1 MFTLTFSVRFNSS
14 GRKLVVDLKTFLISD
29 AMLVEIWLLS
39 IKHPKNRSVFQKIS
53 SSHNDECSNLSI
65 KLT

>member
-14 GRKLVVDLKTFLISD
+14 GRKLVVDLKIFLISD

-39 IKHPKNRSVFQKIS
+39 IKYPKNRSVFQKIS
-53 SSHNDECSNLSI
+53 SSHNDSCSNLSI
-65 KLT
+65 KVT